1 MNLLH
6 IDSSALG
13 DNSASRR
20 LSAAVV
26 ARLQQRHPELQ
37 LRYRDLDREPI
48 AHLSSAA
55 LGGQDAVAAAQGQ
68 QALDEFLAADVIVIG
83 APMYNFGIPSTLKAW
98 IDRIAIAGK
107 TFRYTAEGP
116 QGLAGDKRVVLALA
130 RGGVYAPAALG
141 EHQESYLRFMF
152 GFLGIQAQ
160 VLTAEG
166 LAYDG
171 ADRDAIVAQAL
182 ADFELPQLAAAA

>member
-48 AHLSSAA
+48 AHLSS
-55 LGGQDAVAAAQGQ
+55 
-68 QALDEFLAADVIVIG
+68 
-83 APMYNFGIPSTLKAW
+83 
-98 IDRIAIAGK
+98 
-107 TFRYTAEGP
+107 
-116 QGLAGDKRVVLALA
+116 
-130 RGGVYAPAALG
+130 
-141 EHQESYLRFMF
+141 
-152 GFLGIQAQ
+152 
-160 VLTAEG
+160 
-166 LAYDG
+166 
-171 ADRDAIVAQAL
+171 
-182 ADFELPQLAAAA
+182 